1 MNWIGVV
8 FVFLGGGLGSAFRYI
23 CSFIIQE
30 KTKTTFPLSTFI
42 VNIAG
47 CFLIGCLSSYFSKNT
62 SSTATILLFTTG
74 FCGGFT
80 TFSTFGLENVKL
92 IDQQQYAIFITYT
105 LLSILLGLLA
115 VYAGL
120 KIIK

>member
-30 KTKTTFPLSTFI
+30 KTNTTFPLSTFI

-62 SSTATILLFTTG
+62 SSTATILFFTTG

-80 TFSTFGLENVKL
+80 TFSTFGLENIKL